1 MFIIGI
7 TGGIGTGKSSVA
19 DIFAGKGIRVLD
31 ADEISREVTG
41 ENGAA
46 LPEIQALFGNKAI
59 DAKNSLNRKY
69 VASLVFSDRTKLDK
83 LSAIIHKYVLEK
95 IAVEIDSER
104 NRGTKLIVMDVP
116 IPVNK
121 GFVDICNQI
130 WVISA
135 DESVRLE
142 RLVERG
148 TDVDEAKR
156 RMSMQMTREEYE
168 NLADIVIVN
177 EGTKEELV
185 SQVHKIIEKEL
196 LERGIRI

>member
-46 LPEIQALFGNKAI
+46 LPEIRALFGNKAI
-59 DAKNSLNRKY
+59 DSKNSLNRKY
-69 VASLVFSDRTKLDK
+69 VAALVFSDRTKLDR

-135 DESVRLE
+135 DESIRID

-148 TDVDEAKR
+148 TDPDDAKR

-177 EGTKEELV
+177 DGSKEDLV
-185 SQVHKIIEKEL
+185 AQVEKNIEKEL

>member
-1 MFIIGI
+1 MFIVGI

-19 DIFAGKGIRVLD
+19 GIFAGKGIRVLD

-41 ENGAA
+41 VDGAA
-46 LPEIQALFGNKAI
+46 LPEIRELFGSKAI
-59 DAKNSLNRKY
+59 DPKNSLNRKY

-83 LSAIIHKYVLEK
+83 LSAIIHKYVFER
-95 IAVEIDSER
+95 ISAEIDLER

-116 IPVNK
+116 IPVKK
-121 GFVDICNQI
+121 GFADICNQI

-148 TDVDEAKR
+148 MDADEAKR

-168 NLADIVIVN
+168 DLADFVIVN
-177 EGTKEELV
+177 DGTREELM
-185 SQVHKIIEKEL
+185 SQVLKIIDKEL